1 MPGGGSKMQ
10 TTNTKQESTPWAPA
24 IPAATNIVNRA
35 NGLLDS
41 GAGSAVYGGQR
52 TAGLGSDTQAGLDML
67 KSGAQAGVGVAQSGA
82 GFVNG
87 LTDSNGT
94 TAATRDATAGLA
106 GIDTT
111 VNRGG
116 TSAIVGKLFDP
127 NNVAATTG
135 AALAGG
141 SYATDTK
148 PVAGLAAGLASGSSQ
163 TQRSLQDVAD
173 GKYLDAGN
181 PYLESIISRGANEA
195 GTAVAQRFAASG
207 RYGSGRFAGAIADSA
222 NRIGTE
228 ARYADYNAER
238 GRQASAASAIDAAD
252 NARAGLAGSL
262 MGQVAGVNQGNASIA
277 ATGAGLAQ
285 GALKDALTGE
295 TALAGLDADNI
306 TRRLQQSSAL
316 LSGAQGDRAAGLAA
330 AGMVPTMQA
339 ALTQGGRDVTTVG
352 AARDAAR
359 QEEIDASRELFDETQ
374 AAPWKSLGLA
384 SSLVFPAAGLG
395 GTVVG
400 QETKKIPQPSAL
412 QQFIGL
418 ALAGADTAS
427 KFYGKV

>member
-1 MPGGGSKMQ
+1 MPGGGSKTQ

-87 LTDSNGT
+87 LTASGGT

-116 TSAIVGKLFDP
+116 TSAIVGKLSDP

-163 TQRSLQDVAD
+163 TQRS
-173 GKYLDAGN
+173 
-181 PYLESIISRGANEA
+181 SRTSP
-195 GTAVAQRFAASG
+195 TAST
-207 RYGSGRFAGAIADSA
+207 STPAIPIW
-222 NRIGTE
+222 NRSSP
-228 ARYADYNAER
+228 AER
-238 GRQASAASAIDAAD
+238 TRPAPPSRSVSPPPVATAPAGSPGPSPTPPTGSAPKRGMPITALSGVARPRRRPPSTRPKTPAQASP
-252 NARAGLAGSL
+252 AR
-262 MGQVAGVNQGNASIA
+262 
-277 ATGAGLAQ
+277 
-285 GALKDALTGE
+285 
-295 TALAGLDADNI
+295 
-306 TRRLQQSSAL
+306 
-316 LSGAQGDRAAGLAA
+316 
-330 AGMVPTMQA
+330 
-339 ALTQGGRDVTTVG
+339 
-352 AARDAAR
+352 
-359 QEEIDASRELFDETQ
+359 
-374 AAPWKSLGLA
+374 
-384 SSLVFPAAGLG
+384 
-395 GTVVG
+395 
-400 QETKKIPQPSAL
+400 
-412 QQFIGL
+412 
-418 ALAGADTAS
+418 
-427 KFYGKV
+427 